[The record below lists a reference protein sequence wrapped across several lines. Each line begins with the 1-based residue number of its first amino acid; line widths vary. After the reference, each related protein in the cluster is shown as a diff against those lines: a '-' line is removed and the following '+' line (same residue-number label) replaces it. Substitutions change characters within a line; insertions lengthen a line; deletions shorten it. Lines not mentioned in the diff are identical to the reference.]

1 MSRSLLIVGGAT
13 PNEGSRTFP
22 KGFDETWTF
31 LSVAKQDKNVRL
43 KADLV
48 WDCHGPKTLEAY
60 RKRSKY
66 HNDKMN
72 IFDLRGLD
80 VSSSKLLGFRRAELT
95 SVYGTRMSSQ
105 LTWMLAYALGDRQTD
120 DEPRYDLIGLWR
132 FYPKDDD
139 EAYHQ
144 LSDVMY
150 FVGWGRSKGVKFMT
164 DPHSILFQPKL
175 YGLEKETKEVP
186 F

>member
-1 MSRSLLIVGGAT
+1 MSKSLLIIGGAT
-13 PNEGSRTFP
+13 PNDANRTFP

-60 RKRSKY
+60 QRRSKY
-66 HNDKMN
+66 RNDKMN
-72 IFDLRGLD
+72 IFDLRGID
-80 VSSSKLLGFRRAELT
+80 SSAIKLPGFHRQEL
-95 SVYGTRMSSQ
+95 VEKYGPRMSSQ
-105 LTWMLAYALGDRQTD
+105 LAWMLAYAVDTF
-120 DEPRYDLIGLWR
+120 EARYDLIGLWR

-150 FVGWGRSKGVKFMT
+150 FIGWGRHKGVKFMA
-164 DPHSILFQPKL
+164 DSRSILFQPKL
-175 YGLEKETKEVP
+175 YGLEKEQKELP
-186 F
+186 